1 MINKGI
7 KKLKRIIAGL
17 LSALML
23 FTFLTACSEKVINDS
38 DDSLSSKNI
47 KPAVTTEQIADA
59 ISDSINTNIHPLTV
73 SYNWK
78 DYVGDI
84 DAFVYGLIINE
95 YELCYNVFD
104 GVIDLPDGTSVY
116 GIGYTDYADY
126 YETDDEK
133 GYFPCGFISLIGEPE
148 IPQEYIDNGLEVKDL
163 EYDNPDSSFVLAY
176 ETNSFTDHC
185 VIWEQYLQYG
195 VDENGQITYNCQPY
209 ERGRCDETLGSLYS
223 YDEQKWVVDFEVG
236 DYVELTGLSLSQ
248 SLDYAALEDEINR
261 IIDEQ
266 DRNFANVEIETY
278 ISFAHDAVNSYLLSM
293 QEEAFM
299 GIPVKELIEIS
310 KELDPM
316 ECIRITPDGTV
327 LVDIDNDIPETPD
340 ALTKWLVGI
349 SCGIVVAGAIALDI
363 FVPALVPVSGAIS
376 GVAVE
381 VFMQVVFENQ
391 TLENVQWS
399 KVAVSAV
406 SGAVI
411 AWACPALA
419 ANVTQKVVNKA
430 GQECVEILGKKI
442 TTESLSK
449 LAGYSTL
456 TFTNALASGATGAAF
471 AAIDGKSLEEVFDT
485 FLIGTALGGAFTA
498 GATVLANSGGKL
510 IAKLNEKITKKF
522 PNSWLKKISEE
533 VDSFINDHKVRLKNQ
548 KLEKILVPKS
558 INEAAK
564 SALGELEFFKTK
576 INNFIGDNNP
586 NFVCVDSNSKVLTKD
601 DLLKNGGNCFIK
613 LADNC
618 DEEIKKLFEKYKVT
632 KIPVKDGLVDF
643 SQFSVYI
650 FKSNKPITADRTKN
664 YDYFFQQLA
673 DDWNKD
679 PSKIPDILKLNLPEG
694 NLNKTNVKKA
704 LSAARLTPHEAMDN
718 MVYLV
723 DKFTHEKISH
733 AGGVSYA
740 KLQGKVYAA
749 SKYINM
755 LSNSKAKSVFG
766 VLIAEE
772 VSD

>member
-38 DDSLSSKNI
+38 DDSLSSQNI

-59 ISDSINTNIHPLTV
+59 ISDSINTNIHPLAV

-406 SGAVI
+406 SGAVM
-411 AWACPALA
+411 AWACPLA
-419 ANVTQKVVNKA
+419 AAKVTEKVVNKA
-430 GQECVEILGKKI
+430 GQECIKILGKEI
-442 TTESLSK
+442 ATEGLAK

-471 AAIDGKSLEEVFDT
+471 AAIDGKSSEEVFDT

-498 GATVLANSGGKL
+498 GANSLGEVGGKAL
-510 IAKLNEKITKKF
+510 VKIAENKPNNWFVKLMEKTD
-522 PNSWLKKISEE
+522 NY
-533 VDSFINDHKVRLKNQ
+533 INNHRVHLKNQ
-548 KLEKILVPKS
+548 KLENILIPKS
-558 INEAAK
+558 IHETARTAYNN
-564 SALGELEFFKTK
+564 LIDNTK
-576 INNFIGDNNP
+576 IRALINQLPSNQNP
-586 NFVCVDSNSKVLTKD
+586 NFKIVD
-601 DLLKNGGNCFIK
+601 DLGNQVDKTKGKKILFSENCTDDLAEAIK
-613 LADNC
+613 PYNNP
-618 DEEIKKLFEKYKVT
+618 EIPIRSDHTL
-632 KIPVKDGLVDF
+632 DF
-643 SQFSVYI
+643 SQISEYNLDMELTPCREENFE
-650 FKSNKPITADRTKN
+650 KARKLLLNEWKN
-664 YDYFFQQLA
+664 QPD
-673 DDWNKD
+673 
-679 PSKIPDILKLNLPEG
+679 KIPQRVQKVLKSEG
-694 NLNKTNVKKA
+694 IDFNMIPDKDVNKIMKDV
-704 LSAARLTPHEAMDN
+704 LSKSKLTIHEDVN
-718 MVYLV
+718 GIKLIDFVI
-723 DKFTHEKISH
+723 HEKTSH
-733 AGGVSYA
+733 GGGRVIAEYNA
-740 KLQGKVYAA
+740 KIDTVTRYFKD
-749 SKYINM
+749 I
-755 LSNSKAKSVFG
+755 SNSTTKSVTG

-772 VSD
+772 AAD